1 MEAWPLCFWNG
12 HHGSCGAWSGAYQRL
27 RSGSAQMFR
36 AATGALFP
44 LTLVGMSEWMVSR
57 LGVDRLINEDAL
69 RVEGFI

>member
-1 MEAWPLCFWNG
+1 MG
-12 HHGSCGAWSGAYQRL
+12 VVKHGVGATRGCAVGLHRCL
-27 RSGSAQMFR
+27 G

-44 LTLVGMSEWMVSR
+44 LTLVGMSEWMVRR